1 MLFDFQE
8 FVQDL
13 KKNPEKKSVLEK
25 YEKIVGKID
34 GGLKDQKWYKEYIS
48 NFETIK
54 YDVPEEIKEDF
65 DWDLLIQLISGS
77 FSSEGTLDNDG
88 EKTEL
93 IVSVQSGDQFVVKK
107 ISELWGFQVLRL
119 FQIYTEEQINLY
131 VLMNEDEKEK
141 ESILAQ
147 RDSKLKRWNLVLE
160 NLETENIKNKEKK
173 DKEDKLNDL
182 MSKL

>member
-25 YEKIVGKID
+25 YEKIVWKID
-34 GGLKDQKWYKEYIS
+34 WWLKDQKWYKEYIS

-65 DWDLLIQLISGS
+65 DWDLLIQLISWS
-77 FSSEGTLDNDG
+77 FSSEWTLDNDW

-93 IVSVQSGDQFVVKK
+93 IVSVQSWDQFVVKK
-107 ISELWGFQVLRL
+107 ISELWWFQVLRL